1 MIGKS
6 AGKPAEEE
14 PPMSE
19 INETIDRYW
28 PYVEVVRFVGISL
41 IAGCVAGATVGVARE
56 IREPAKRAHF

>member
-6 AGKPAEEE
+6 VEEEE

-28 PYVEVVRFVGISL
+28 PYVEAIRFVGITL
-41 IAGCVAGATVGVARE
+41 IVGCVAGAAVGAVREARE
-56 IREPAKRAHF
+56 VLGGDNA